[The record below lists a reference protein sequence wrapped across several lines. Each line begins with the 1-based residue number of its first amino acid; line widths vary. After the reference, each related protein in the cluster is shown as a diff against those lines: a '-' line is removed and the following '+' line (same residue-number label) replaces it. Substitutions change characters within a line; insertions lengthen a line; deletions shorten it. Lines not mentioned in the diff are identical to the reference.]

1 MLPPFDGNGYRK
13 RVLAAIEA
21 RGGADATDPFE
32 VYDLPLD
39 GPLTDDDVARQVDAV
54 WAFWQKQRDHPK
66 YRGLVTALLASHDAL
81 AAQLRTAGGRQWLA
95 GQTRAER
102 ARRDAARYAE
112 LDAALQR
119 LTERF
124 GGVPAD
130 KVAGLRG
137 MAAAAGL
144 DDAAFEARLRG
155 HRVLGAEAPARSEA
169 PADAAVVLRQVRDG
183 LEELGRIEGARVP
196 SLHALLELPPT
207 ADRETVRRRRDAL
220 LVVNRQRRPDRRRA
234 LVDDLLAAVGTLL
247 VDGDPA
253 VYLDALADDVR
264 AALRPRVA
272 SAVLVEDRLTPADA
286 HLLLQEAQ
294 AAGLDPQRAAA
305 VVTGLAREA
314 GSDAAVPAPPPVRV
328 PGRADWQAEVSA
340 ACAALRDGRPVAARR
355 HADAALSAAG
365 ELLPPIRAVRDEAAD
380 AAVRAEAAW
389 RTVGPAL
396 AARRHAAAATA
407 LEQLVATAA
416 DVPGPGG
423 EDAAELLRR
432 SREALALADAVLA
445 PPCTGRDREDA
456 LLAALDAVADHPAAR
471 AELAALPVAPPT
483 GVHAVPAP
491 GGARDVRWTASASAG
506 PVEYRV
512 LRVRPDGGRQVV
524 GTTTGTSLEDGG
536 YGPVTGHVVVASRLG
551 VASAEAATGEAPGP
565 RRTPAPPRAPAP
577 QPAPATSAPPAGSLT
592 ALPHGRRLRLVH
604 DVPAAE
610 VRRLPAGASPP
621 APGTAVADPDAV
633 GALVPAMGPG
643 LAVDARPSAPVTEYV
658 LLVRTGPVPVAGPSA
673 AWVVLPPVSGA
684 AVDGDRLR
692 WTWPEGCT
700 EVVAV
705 VRPDAPPEGPDDGT
719 RRKVTNTRY
728 EIDGGLPL
736 PDGGGHVALF
746 PCTRVGG
753 RLLVGCEAPAD
764 ARVRLG

>member
-13 RVLAAIEA
+13 RVLAAIER
-21 RGGADATDPFE
+21 RGGPDATDPFE
-32 VYDLPLD
+32 VYDLPLEAA
-39 GPLTDDDVARQVDAV
+39 GSLTDDEVARRVDDV

-66 YRGLVTALLASHDAL
+66 YRGLVTALLRSHDAL
-81 AAQLRTAGGRQWLA
+81 AAQLRTPGGRQWLA

-102 ARRDAARYAE
+102 ERREAARFAA
-112 LDAALQR
+112 LDAALER
-119 LTERF
+119 LVERF

-155 HRVLGAEAPARSEA
+155 HRLLGAEAPAAPAE

-234 LVDDLLAAVGTLL
+234 LVDDLLAAAGTLL

-264 AALRPRVA
+264 AALRPRVTA
-272 SAVLVEDRLTPADA
+272 AVLVEDRLTPADA
-286 HLLLQEAQ
+286 YLLLQEAQ

-314 GSDAAVPAPPPVRV
+314 GAMGDVPAPPPARV

-340 ACAALRDGRPVAARR
+340 ARAALRDGRPAAARR

-365 ELLPPIRAVRDEAAD
+365 ELLPPIRAVRDEAAEV
-380 AAVRAEAAW
+380 AARAGAAW
-389 RTVGPAL
+389 RGVGPAV
-396 AARRHAAAATA
+396 AARRPAAAAA
-407 LEQLVATAA
+407 AREQLVATAA

-445 PPCTGRDREDA
+445 PACTGRDREDA

-471 AELAALPVAPPT
+471 AELAALGVAPAT
-483 GVHAVPAP
+483 DVVVAPAP
-491 GGARDVRWTASASAG
+491 GGAREVRWTASASPG

-512 LRVRPDGGRQVV
+512 LRVRPDGTRQVV
-524 GTTTGTSLEDGG
+524 GTTTVTTLEDGG
-536 YGPVTGHVVVASRLG
+536 YGEVAGYVVVASRLG
-551 VASAEAATGEAPGP
+551 VAAPEARGG
-565 RRTPAPPRAPAP
+565 
-577 QPAPATSAPPAGSLT
+577 
-592 ALPHGRRLRLVH
+592 
-604 DVPAAE
+604 
-610 VRRLPAGASPP
+610 
-621 APGTAVADPDAV
+621 
-633 GALVPAMGPG
+633 
-643 LAVDARPSAPVTEYV
+643 DARPRP
-658 LLVRTGPVPVAGPSA
+658 PA
-673 AWVVLPPVSGA
+673 ASLPPVTG
-684 AVDGDRLR
+684 VVLRGDRLR
-692 WTWPEGCT
+692 WDWPPGCT
-700 EVVAV
+700 EVVV
-705 VRPDAPPEGPDDGT
+705 VLRPDAPPVGPDDPAGT
-719 RRKVTNTRY
+719 RRKVTNSRY
-728 EIDGGLPL
+728 EIDGGLPV
-736 PDGGGHVALF
+736 PAAPGHVAVF
-746 PCTRVGG
+746 PATRVDG
-753 RLLVGCEAPAD
+753 RLVVSDEGARLPPA
-764 ARVRLG
+764 